1 MNNDTPPVSFGEILV
16 GEMVGDVVDYLCH
29 LIDAQVAVMAM
40 LGEEGVGWLRIR
52 RVRSTRITRSIL
64 GTLIVLIGLR
74 TLVTLGDWGMVL
86 SFFIAEVGVL
96 GDYHSFTIDVSGW
109 RLPLIPLRKALADPK
124 LRKRSR
130 RTGRWFLSSVM

>member
-29 LIDAQVAVMAM
+29 QIDAQVAVMAM

-52 RVRSTRITRSIL
+52 RVRSTRSIL

-86 SFFIAEVGVL
+86 SF
-96 GDYHSFTIDVSGW
+96 S
-109 RLPLIPLRKALADPK
+109 
-124 LRKRSR
+124 
-130 RTGRWFLSSVM
+130 

>member
-74 TLVTLGDWGMVL
+74 TLVTLGDWGAGAF
-86 SFFIAEVGVL
+86 FFIAEVGVL
-96 GDYHSFTIDVSGW
+96 GG
-109 RLPLIPLRKALADPK
+109 
-124 LRKRSR
+124 
-130 RTGRWFLSSVM
+130 LSLLYN